1 MKVQWIDLQ
10 FAVRGMTL
18 SLLLDYSNL
27 IVTTKSYSAILF
39 DYVYY
44 GCSQSENETSVII
57 FISTRQSSSFST
69 FSLRQYGTGCGLKN
83 RGTELGS
90 TKSLTEAPFK
100 VPKWVLNNFLCLA
113 MRESN
118 GDVKWSIL
126 AQKDTPNGLKLRT
139 RRKIYGNFYFVYGK

>member
-1 MKVQWIDLQ
+1 
-10 FAVRGMTL
+10 MTL

-27 IVTTKSYSAILF
+27 IVPSCLITCTMGAA
-39 DYVYY
+39 
-44 GCSQSENETSVII
+44 QSENETSVII
-57 FISTRQSSSFST
+57 FISTRRSSSFST

-118 GDVKWSIL
+118 GDVKWSIV
-126 AQKDTPNGLKLRT
+126 ARRT
-139 RRKIYGNFYFVYGK
+139 LQMGWNYVHEEKNMVIFISYTQNKSHTWTNHNFYFVYRK